1 MKVDISGLEEYRKQL
16 EQLQKN
22 GVDELCKSISKEL
35 AARLLRQVV
44 RRTPVGVYKD
54 KHKKGGTLRRGW
66 TAGKNKSVKQYVDSL
81 NITHYGNTYTIELS
95 NNIEYASYVEYGHRT
110 ANHAGWVDGKF
121 MLTISEQEIS
131 TITPALVEKRLYDKI
146 KGVLG

>member
-1 MKVDISGLEEYRKQL
+1 MKVDISGLEQYRKQL
-16 EQLQKN
+16 EELQKN

-66 TAGKNKSVKQYVDSL
+66 TADKNESVQQYVNGL
-81 NITHYGNTYTIELS
+81 NITHYGDTYTIELV

-110 ANHAGWVDGKF
+110 PNHAGWVDGKF

-131 TITPALVEKRLYDKI
+131 AITPALVEKRLYDKI
-146 KGVLG
+146 KGVFG